1 MAIAAPIR
9 WGIVGAGRIAHQFA
23 ADFAHVAGEAE
34 LVMIGARS
42 PADAAAFASRYSVPN
57 YGDYQRVFQSDGVD
71 IVYIATPHSL
81 HAEHARAAII
91 AGKSVLCEKPITTTE
106 EELRAL
112 ANLAG
117 QHGRYLVEGM
127 WTFFLPAVSRALEWV
142 DRGRIG
148 AVTQLRADFG
158 YPISYCAQRRE
169 YAVALAGGALLEMG
183 VYPVSLALR
192 LFGSDPL
199 SVTSHARFAQNGVE
213 DDLSMLLDFELGTAS
228 LATSFRSKLP
238 NIAYLVGTE
247 GYIAIP
253 DFWRARECSLHILDE
268 CVDRFAD
275 SRAGNGF
282 EYEIREVSREVRNGL
297 RESAR
302 VPLAHSLRVQAL
314 MDRIRSGFG
323 GPAR

>member
-57 YGDYQRVFQSDGVD
+57 YGDYQRVFESDGVD

-158 YPISYCAQRRE
+158 YPISYCAARRE

-253 DFWRARECSLHILDE
+253 DFWRARECSLHVLDQ

-297 RESAR
+297 HESAW
-302 VPLAHSLRVQAL
+302 VPLAHSLRVQSL

>member
-1 MAIAAPIR
+1 MPIAAPVK

-34 LVMIGARS
+34 LMMIGARS
-42 PADAAAFASRYSVPN
+42 PADAAAFAARFSVPR
-57 YGDYQRVFQSDGVD
+57 YGDYQSVFDSDGVD

-81 HAEHARAAII
+81 HAAHARAAIV

-117 QHGRYLVEGM
+117 KHGKYLVEGM
-127 WTFFLPAVSRALEWV
+127 WTFFLPAVRRALEWV

-158 YPISYCAQRRE
+158 YPIPYCAERRE
-169 YAVALAGGALLEMG
+169 YATALAGGALLEMG

-192 LFGSDPL
+192 LFAGDPL
-199 SVTSHARFAQNGVE
+199 SVASHARFAQNGVE

-314 MDRIRSGFG
+314 MERIRSGFG